1 MHVSEKRLQSYLSG
15 ELSESISNEVTSHL
29 DVCDRCRV
37 RVVKSVEPA
46 NETGRTAPDERRRQP
61 RMPTDD
67 PASVQIIS
75 PLTLERMDV
84 RIVDVSRNGLKIR
97 SPRLLNTGAI
107 LQIQLR
113 NLFIIGEV
121 RYCVQTPDGFY
132 AGLYIQDCV
141 ERRRAERVAVDIP
154 ATIAELQN
162 DQPARIVDQ
171 SEEGMLIVADNAVP
185 KGAAVR
191 IIAEGKLILAS
202 VAHCNRDGKMFKIGI
217 KIDQMLTL

>member
-1 MHVSEKRLQSYLSG
+1 VHVSEKRLQSYLSG
-15 ELSESISNEVTSHL
+15 ELSESIANEVTSHL
-29 DVCDRCRV
+29 EVCQSCRIRIVKTVEATNHTV
-37 RVVKSVEPA
+37 RA
-46 NETGRTAPDERRRQP
+46 AGDERRRQP

-67 PASVQIIS
+67 PASIQIIS
-75 PLTLERMDV
+75 PLALERLDV
-84 RIVDVSRNGLKIR
+84 RILDVSRNGLKIR

-107 LQIQLR
+107 LQIRLR
-113 NLFIIGEV
+113 DLFIVGEV

-171 SEEGMLIVADNAVP
+171 SEEGMLIVAEKAVP
-185 KGAAVR
+185 QGTAVR
-191 IIAEGKLILAS
+191 IIAEGKLIIAN
-202 VAHCNRDGKMFKIGI
+202 VAHCNRDGEMFKIGI

>member
-15 ELSESISNEVTSHL
+15 ELSEAMANEITSHL
-29 DVCDRCRV
+29 EVCQSCRV
-37 RVVKSVEPA
+37 RVVNRVEA
-46 NETGRTAPDERRRQP
+46 TNHTVGAARDERRRQP

-67 PASVQIIS
+67 PASIQIIT
-75 PLTLERMDV
+75 PLSLERMDV
-84 RIVDVSRNGLKIR
+84 RILDVSRNGLKIR
-97 SPRLLNTGAI
+97 TPKLLTTGAI
-107 LQIQLR
+107 LQVRLR
-113 NLFIIGEV
+113 DLLIIGEV

-154 ATIAELQN
+154 ATIAQLQN

-171 SEEGMLIVADNAVP
+171 SEEGMLIVAENAVP
-185 KGAAVR
+185 QGGAVR
-191 IIAEGKLILAS
+191 IITGGKLILAS

-217 KIDQMLTL
+217 KIEQILTL